1 MKIKITFILIIL
13 LIINKLAFAEQPANI
28 NTVTLLTQQLQAQK
42 GNVVYVDFW
51 SSWCVPCRKSFPW
64 MNELQDKYQKQ
75 GLTILSINLDHD
87 RNLANKFLEQNPAAF
102 PIIYDPKGRIARKY
116 KLKGMPS
123 SFIIDRAGNVVSA
136 HVGFNKQKSLA
147 YEQEIIQLLSREAN
161 TQSP

>member
-1 MKIKITFILIIL
+1 
-13 LIINKLAFAEQPANI
+13 
-28 NTVTLLTQQLQAQK
+28 
-42 GNVVYVDFW
+42 
-51 SSWCVPCRKSFPW
+51 

-123 SFIIDRAGNVVSA
+123 SFIIDRAGNVVIA

-147 YEQEIIQLLSREAN
+147 YEQEIIQLLNRPAT

>member
-1 MKIKITFILIIL
+1 M
-13 LIINKLAFAEQPANI
+13 IINKLAFAEQPANI
-28 NTVTLLTQQLQAQK
+28 NTVTLLTQQLQVQK

-123 SFIIDRAGNVVSA
+123 SFIIDRAGNAVSA

-147 YEQEIIQLLSREAN
+147 YEQEIIQLLNRPAT